1 MGLQKMT
8 DPEKIEQLRQR
19 LSAKYS
25 SPLTTLGEL
34 VRFEMPALRWPFPQ
48 LLNLLEMGT
57 YPSRFVGV
65 EYYLSGKKGFIDRL
79 IPAPEY
85 YKFAFRWIAEKVYS
99 LDRSVANLDEL
110 LAQVRGTY
118 NATRERLPETG
129 QPSFAVQEQVYAI
142 KSELGNFFFSS
153 RAVMDTVATL
163 MNFLYGPS
171 SPTFNSYADFVK
183 AMTTKDPSRHSIV
196 DDEMKDYLKTKMDW
210 FFRLRDIRDYLTH
223 YKSIDI
229 SFYEQP
235 TGGIKVYLDDS
246 FEIHEL
252 VKSVQGGIT
261 DCLEFMDE
269 HYSKRISSLGT

>member
-19 LSAKYS
+19 LSAKYP

-48 LLNLLEMGT
+48 LLSLLEMGI
-57 YPSRFVGV
+57 YPRRFVGV

-85 YKFAFRWIAEKVYS
+85 YKFAFRWIAEKIYS
-99 LDRSVANLDEL
+99 LDRSVANVDEL
-110 LAQVRGTY
+110 LAQVRDTY
-118 NATRERLPETG
+118 NATRKRLPETG
-129 QPSFAVQEQVYAI
+129 QPSFAVHEQVYAI

-171 SPTFNSYADFVK
+171 SRTFNSFAEFIK
-183 AMTTKDPSRHSIV
+183 AMTRNDPSLHTIV
-196 DDEMKDYLKTKMDW
+196 DDEMKGYLKTKMDW

-235 TGGIKVYLDDS
+235 KGGIRVYLDDS

-261 DCLEFMDE
+261 DCLKFMDD
-269 HYSKRISSLGT
+269 HYSKRISSLSA

>member
-19 LSAKYS
+19 LSAKYP

-48 LLNLLEMGT
+48 LLNLLEMGK
-57 YPSRFVGV
+57 YPRRFVGV

-99 LDRSVANLDEL
+99 FDRSPAKIDEL
-110 LAQVRGTY
+110 LVEERNMYTE
-118 NATRERLPETG
+118 TRKTLPKTG

-153 RAVMDTVATL
+153 RAVMDTIATL

-171 SPTFNSYADFVK
+171 SPTFNSFAAFVK
-183 AMTTKDPSRHSIV
+183 AMTRNDPLPHSIT
-196 DDEMKDYLKTKMDW
+196 DGEIKNYLTTKIDW
-210 FFRLRDIRDYLTH
+210 FFRLRDIRITSH
-223 YKSIDI
+223 TTNQS
-229 SFYEQP
+229 
-235 TGGIKVYLDDS
+235 T
-246 FEIHEL
+246 L
-252 VKSVQGGIT
+252 VSMSSQAAI
-261 DCLEFMDE
+261 LEFTSITALKFM
-269 HYSKRISSLGT
+269 SWSSQ